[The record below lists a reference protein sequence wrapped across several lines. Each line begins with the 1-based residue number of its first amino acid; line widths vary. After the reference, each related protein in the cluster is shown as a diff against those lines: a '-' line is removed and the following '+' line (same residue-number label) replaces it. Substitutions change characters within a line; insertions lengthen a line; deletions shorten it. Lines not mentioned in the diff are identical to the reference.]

1 MCEGGCMDD
10 PIMLGLIAILVIAVG
25 VVAIMASRKKA
36 GAAQSNDKTKRTS
49 SKARRAAAVEAEDD
63 EDQEEQENL
72 DWGVVKSANV
82 VDDTKVSVQDVDA
95 LTEFNVYKQFG
106 YYEKAAESLSDYLEK
121 TKKADTS
128 LVSEL
133 VGLWIEAK
141 NPDAVNDALMKYQ
154 SLLNREQMEGFIKAG
169 LALDPNHLG
178 LRVLAENSLGWN
190 VKKTAEEIGEKT
202 ISQAPEVP
210 KKQAPSFKKKTRDIA
225 QDTAPHQPLVV
236 GSAVLKGINN
246 DEKGAVLAF
255 MEPEQG
261 VKLLKDSLS
270 YDAATKYLNMAI
282 RRSRKPASLLID
294 ALTLDYRAKNINGFA
309 GHLWNLYYSLGQYGR
324 QVKERMLGWGYSLG
338 QHPVFEQLESNPNEL
353 ALKEIGMQQGFLDGG
368 SLKKA
373 RYQALVSEKVEVNKE
388 PRTAV
393 ERILKEVDSL
403 LMYGQLESAMEL
415 LEQSITEHPQESQ
428 LYIVLFDLYERAEEW
443 GRLEDMLV
451 DLRSQVQT
459 LPEEV
464 VLAMSQLLQRFNN
477 GSFGH

>member
-1 MCEGGCMDD
+1 MDD

-82 VDDTKVSVQDVDA
+82 VGDTKVSVQDVDA

-141 NPDAVNDALMKYQ
+141 NPDAVNDVLMKYQ

-190 VKKTAEEIGEKT
+190 VKKTAEEIGEKM
-202 ISQAPEVP
+202 ISQVPEVP

-236 GSAVLKGINN
+236 GSAALKGIHN

-309 GHLWNLYYSLGQYGR
+309 QYGR